1 MALLGASLAT
11 DGEFMASDD
20 ECGAESAEACTL
32 NALQLRR
39 QQVQQEEGC
48 HDIKEGEGGPCW
60 EAIMWIKNVGLP
72 KHANWYPDMTEDSPL
87 GAFQFA
93 SWNTT
98 HPKCPRPCNVPAPGS
113 WCRNAAPPTL
123 WRPAAAGPSINIKV
137 QIHILTIWIFMFQDL
152 FPQHFL
158 CSPAPSGAMWLESIQ
173 VLSYNLFWWHL
184 FKVEGGRGGSAGHL
198 IRSTSEPP
206 YDVMGFQE
214 CEDPEKVLGPA
225 GLLQDLE
232 TGHGWVCL

>member
-1 MALLGASLAT
+1 MALKLAWSMALLGASLAT

-87 GAFQFA
+87 GALQFA

-137 QIHILTIWIFMFQDL
+137 QIHILTIWIFMFQGV

-158 CSPAPSGAMWLESIQ
+158 CSPAPSGAMWLEI
-173 VLSYNLFWWHL
+173 HP
-184 FKVEGGRGGSAGHL
+184 GA
-198 IRSTSEPP
+198 
-206 YDVMGFQE
+206 
-214 CEDPEKVLGPA
+214 
-225 GLLQDLE
+225 LLQPLLVAFVQ
-232 TGHGWVCL
+232 GGGWPGWQRRTFDPKHQSAPL